1 MKLSLFLLIAPFL
14 LCQSLTVRAVENFK
28 AEKLADGFWRIQAVQ
43 GTLSTVYLVEGSR
56 SALVIDACT
65 GQEGLKEIVD
75 SLVGSKPV
83 KLALTHGHFDHSG
96 GMKYFPEVY
105 VHKADTGMLPKGLKT
120 IWHFIDE
127 GYVFDLGD
135 KKIEV
140 ISIPGHTPGSVAF
153 FNREERK
160 LFTGD
165 AIGSTMV
172 WAHISKDPLTVLLAS
187 LHKLEDMKGLIDEIY
202 VGHHEQEK
210 IKLTPQ
216 YITDMRIAT
225 EKVLSGTI
233 QTSRY
238 EMGARSGQQATYG
251 SATLIFNPANLCMTD
266 FIAHRGE
273 SGTAPENTL
282 AAFRLAWELNADA
295 AELDIQLSKDNRIV
309 VIHDE
314 DTKRTGGQQYVV
326 KDTPSDLMRG
336 LDVGSFKGEH
346 FKGEKIPFLEEV
358 LEIIPSGRELV
369 IELKSG
375 ADVLPFLE
383 KTVAASAVKKQ
394 LVFIGFDFDA
404 IAAAKRMFPENRCY
418 WLSSNRKETLEKLD
432 AVAAAGLDGVD
443 LHFIVIDKE
452 LMDKANALKLGVIA
466 WTVDDPIQAKRLID
480 LGVSGITTNR
490 SAWLRAQVLGLNVQ

>member
-1 MKLSLFLLIAPFL
+1 MKLAISLLIAFFL
-14 LCQSLTVRAVENFK
+14 GQSLTARAVENFRT
-28 AEKLADGFWRIQAVQ
+28 EKLADGFWRIQAVQ
-43 GTLSTVYLVEGSR
+43 GTLSTVYLVEGSV

-75 SLVGSKPV
+75 SLIGAKPV

-105 VHKADTGMLPKGLKT
+105 VHKADTGLLPRGLST
-120 IWHFIDE
+120 IRHYIDE

-135 KKIEV
+135 KKLEV

-153 FNREERK
+153 FNRAERYM
-160 LFTGD
+160 FTGD
-165 AIGSTMV
+165 GIGSTSV
-172 WAHISKDPLTVLLAS
+172 WAHISKDPLTVFLAS
-187 LHKLEDMKGLIDEIY
+187 LRRLESMKGLIDAIY

-210 IKLTPQ
+210 VKLTPD

-233 QTSRY
+233 QTTRY

-282 AAFRLAWELNADA
+282 AAIRLAWDLNADA

-309 VIHDE
+309 VIHDG
-314 DTKRTGGQQYVV
+314 DTKRTGGQMYVV
-326 KDTPSDLMRG
+326 KDTPSDVMRT
-336 LDVGSFKGEH
+336 LDVGVFKGEAY
-346 FKGEKIPFLEEV
+346 KGEKIPFLEEV
-358 LEIIPSGRELV
+358 LETIPPGRELV

-383 KTVAASAVKKQ
+383 KTVAASAFKKQ
-394 LVFIGFDFDA
+394 LVFIGFDFEA
-404 IAAAKRMFPENRCY
+404 IAEAKKLFPENRCY
-418 WLSSNRKETLEKLD
+418 WLSANRKETLEKLD

-443 LHFIVIDKE
+443 LHFIVIDKV
-452 LMDKANALKLGVIA
+452 LMDRANALKLDVIA
-466 WTVDDPIQAKRLID
+466 WTVDDPLQAKRLID

-490 SAWLRAQVLGLNVQ
+490 SAWLRAQVLGLNVP

>member
-1 MKLSLFLLIAPFL
+1 MKLPLFLLIAPFL
-14 LCQSLTVRAVENFK
+14 CQTLSVRAVENFK
-28 AEKLADGFWRIQAVQ
+28 TEKIADGFWRIQAVQ

-75 SLVGSKPV
+75 SLVGAKPV
-83 KLALTHGHFDHSG
+83 MLALTHGHFDHSG

-120 IWHFIDE
+120 IRHFIDD

-135 KKIEV
+135 KKLEV
-140 ISIPGHTPGSVAF
+140 ISIPGHTPGSVAL
-153 FNREERK
+153 FNRAERYM
-160 LFTGD
+160 FTGD

-172 WAHISKDPLTVLLAS
+172 WAHISKDPLTVLLGS
-187 LHKLEDMKGLIDEIY
+187 LRKLEAMKGSIDEIY

-210 IKLTPQ
+210 VKLTPQ
-216 YITDMRIAT
+216 YISDMRIVT

-238 EMGARSGQQATYG
+238 EMGARSGQQATHG
-251 SATLIFNPANLCMTD
+251 SATLIFNPANLCSVD

-282 AAFRLAWELNADA
+282 AAFRLAWDLNADA
-295 AELDIQLSKDNRIV
+295 AELDIQLSNDNRIV
-309 VIHDE
+309 VIHDT
-314 DTKRTGGQQYVV
+314 DTKRTGGKLYVV
-326 KDTPSDLMRG
+326 KDTPSDLMRE
-336 LDVGSFKGEH
+336 LDVGSFKGENY
-346 FKGEKIPFLEEV
+346 KGEKIPYLEEA
-358 LEIIPSGRELV
+358 IATIPQGRELV

-375 ADVLPFLE
+375 ADVLPALE
-383 KTVAASAVKKQ
+383 KIVAACPVKKQ
-394 LVFIGFDFDA
+394 LVFIGFDFEA
-404 IAAAKRMFPENRCY
+404 IAASKKMFPENRCY
-418 WLSSNRKETLEKLD
+418 WLSANRKETLEKLD

-443 LHFIVIDKE
+443 LHFLVIDKE
-452 LMDKANALKLGVIA
+452 LMDKANTLKLGVIA
-466 WTVDDPIQAKRLID
+466 WTVDDPSQAKRLID
-480 LGVSGITTNR
+480 LGVSGLTTNR